1 MKTVEIDVTT
11 VQSAGEL
18 HRLLKQK
25 LDFPAHYGEN
35 WDAFWDLISDPE
47 DDGLPDEIIWI
58 SFAALQCKLPKE
70 AKQLLACLDDYHQ
83 ETELQP
89 CVTTFLENT
98 D

>member
-1 MKTVEIDVTT
+1 MKSIEIVVTT

-25 LDFPAHYGEN
+25 LEFPAYYGEN

-47 DDGLPDEIIWI
+47 DYGLPDEIIWI
-58 SFAALQCKLPKE
+58 GFATLQRKLPKE
-70 AKQLLACLDDYHQ
+70 AGQLLACLDDYHQ
-83 ETELQP
+83 EMELQP
-89 CVTTFLENT
+89 CMSTFLENT

>member
-1 MKTVEIDVTT
+1 MKSIEIDVTT

-25 LDFPAHYGEN
+25 LDFPAYYGEN

-58 SFAALQCKLPKE
+58 GFAALQRKLPKE
-70 AKQLLACLDDYHQ
+70 AEHLLACLDDYHQ

-89 CVTTFLENT
+89 CVSTFLENT